1 MPHMSRRAFIG
12 TTSTA
17 LISGWA
23 LLSAQGAP
31 VITPAPLA
39 SFPTQEPDLVREMVG
54 ASHNNFARVK
64 VLVERQPT
72 LAKAAWDW
80 GFGDWED
87 ALGASSHVGN
97 REIALYLLQHG
108 ARPTIFSAAML
119 GYLDV
124 VKAFIA
130 MAPGIERTKGPHGIT
145 LLAHAANG
153 DSAAAPVLEYLKT
166 LEGAN
171 VPYQNL
177 PVADDQIAA
186 LAGTYV
192 YGPAADERFEIGVT
206 KTRQLTIKRLGRSE
220 RNLFHQGSLAFF
232 PAGADRV
239 RIAFASVGG
248 TWTLTVHDPDLI
260 VTAKKAA
267 AVGS

>member
-1 MPHMSRRAFIG
+1 MSHVSRRSFIS
-12 TTSTA
+12 TSSVA
-17 LISGWA
+17 LVAGSA
-23 LLSAQGAP
+23 LLSAQDAP
-31 VITPAPLA
+31 VLTPAPLP

-87 ALGASSHVGN
+87 CLGASSHVGN
-97 REIALYLLQHG
+97 REIAHYLLDHG

-119 GYLDV
+119 GQLDV
-124 VKAFIA
+124 VKAFVT

-153 DSAAAPVLEYLKT
+153 GSPAAIVLEYLKT

-171 VPYQNL
+171 AAYPNL
-177 PVADDQIAA
+177 PAADDQIAA
-186 LAGTYV
+186 LTGTYV
-192 YGPAADERFEIGVT
+192 YGPSADERFEVGVT
-206 KTRQLTIKRLGRSE
+206 KTRQLTIKRSGRTE
-220 RNLFHQGSLAFF
+220 RNLFHQGSLEFF

-239 RIAFASVGG
+239 RIAFASSNG
-248 TWTLTVHDPDLI
+248 TWTLTVHDPDLV
-260 VTAKKAA
+260 VTAKK
-267 AVGS
+267 VPTFGS